1 MQTKFKWNSKQRLI
15 LIAGIALGVTL
26 TPNIET
32 AHILGE
38 DIYVFANG
46 EADFINGDERIQNKL
61 KTVFQ
66 MQQLL
71 GTNNLYERML
81 QLEKEDDQ
89 DSFAA

>member
-1 MQTKFKWNSKQRLI
+1 MQTKFKWNPEQRLI
-15 LIAGIALGVTL
+15 MIAGIALGVTL
-26 TPNIET
+26 TPNIEM

-38 DIYVFANG
+38 DIYIFANG
-46 EADFINGDERIQNKL
+46 KADFINGDERIQSKL
-61 KTVFQ
+61 KNVFE

-71 GTNNLYERML
+71 GTSNVYEKML